1 MSYRKGARAER
12 ELQAKLTGER
22 FACVRVAGSGHQGD
36 SPDLVA
42 VKSGKVYAIE
52 CKSTS
57 KEFYRI
63 SKQNVAKLNNF
74 CKRGGCKAVIAI
86 KFTNRGWRFYEAK
99 GTKFELERGR
109 PHLFQTTLA

>member
-12 ELQAKLTGER
+12 ELQAKLTDEG

-52 CKSTS
+52 CKATS
-57 KEFYRI
+57 KNFRRI
-63 SKQNVAKLNNF
+63 SKQNIDKLNRF
-74 CKRGGCKAVIAI
+74 GKRGGCKTVIAI

-99 GTKFELERGR
+99 GTKFEFERGR